1 MAKRQQKDTKVKIIE
16 AALNL
21 AAERGWAH
29 VTLADIAT
37 RANKLSLAALHEHF
51 EDKADILA
59 GFSRMVD
66 NRVLV
71 GLGEADPA
79 ASPRDR
85 LFDILMER
93 FDILNEYR
101 PGLVSVLDS
110 FKSDPKQLVIGL
122 PHVCKSM
129 SWMLEAAGMDTLGLR
144 GAARLAGLSGIY
156 IKNLRVWAGDESAD
170 LAKTMAALDKD
181 LGRAEGLANSIGL

>member
-1 MAKRQQKDTKVKIIE
+1 MAKRQQKDPKVKIIE
-16 AALNL
+16 TALNL
-21 AAERGWAH
+21 AAEKGWAYI
-29 VTLADIAT
+29 TLADIAK
-37 RANKLSLAALHEHF
+37 ASKLSLAALHEHF
-51 EDKADILA
+51 EDKSDILA

-66 NRVLV
+66 GRVLA
-71 GLGEADPA
+71 GLGEGDSA

-93 FDILNEYR
+93 FEVLNEYR
-101 PGLVSVLDS
+101 SGLVSVLDS
-110 FKSDPKQLVIGL
+110 FKSDPKQFVIGL

-156 IKNLRVWAGDESAD
+156 IKNLRVWAGDVSPD
-170 LAKTMAALDKD
+170 LGKTMAALDKD
-181 LGRAEGLANSIGL
+181 LSRAESLANSIGL

>member
-16 AALNL
+16 AALKL
-21 AAERGWAH
+21 AAEKGWAH
-29 VTLADIAT
+29 VTLADIAK
-37 RANKLSLAALHEHF
+37 ANKLSLAALHEHF
-51 EDKADILA
+51 EDKTDILA

-66 NRVLV
+66 GRVLA
-71 GLGEADPA
+71 GIAETDPET
-79 ASPRDR
+79 SPRDR

-93 FDILNEYR
+93 FDVLNEYR
-101 PGLVSVLDS
+101 PGLVSVLNS

-129 SWMLEAAGMDTLGLR
+129 NWMLEAAGMDTLGLR

-156 IKNLRVWAGDESAD
+156 IKNLRVWAGDESPD
-170 LAKTMAALDKD
+170 MGKTMAALDKD
-181 LGRAEGLANSIGL
+181 LSRAESLANSIGL

>member
-1 MAKRQQKDTKVKIIE
+1 MAKRQQKDPKVKIIE
-16 AALNL
+16 TALNL
-21 AAERGWAH
+21 AAEKGWAYI
-29 VTLADIAT
+29 TLADIAK
-37 RANKLSLAALHEHF
+37 ASKLSLAALHEHF
-51 EDKADILA
+51 EDKSDILA

-66 NRVLV
+66 GRVLA
-71 GLGEADPA
+71 GLGEGDSA

-93 FDILNEYR
+93 FEVLNEYR
-101 PGLVSVLDS
+101 SGLVSVLDS
-110 FKSDPKQLVIGL
+110 FKSDAKQFVMGL

-156 IKNLRVWAGDESAD
+156 IKNLRVWAGDVSPD
-170 LAKTMAALDKD
+170 LGKTMAALDKD
-181 LGRAEGLANSIGL
+181 LSRAESLANSIGL

>member
-16 AALNL
+16 AALDL
-21 AAERGWAH
+21 AAQKGWAN
-29 VTLADIAT
+29 VSLADIA
-37 RANKLSLAALHEHF
+37 RGNKLSLADLHEHF
-51 EDKADILA
+51 GDKADILA

-66 NRVLV
+66 ARVLE
-71 GLGEADPA
+71 GLGEIDSEAL
-79 ASPRDR
+79 PRDR

-110 FKSDPKQLVIGL
+110 FKLDPKQFIIGL
-122 PHVCKSM
+122 PHLCKSM

-144 GAARLAGLSGIY
+144 GAARLAGLSGLY
-156 IKNLRVWAGDESAD
+156 IKNLRVWAGDESPD
-170 LAKTMAALDKD
+170 MGKTMAALDKD
-181 LGRAEGLANSIGL
+181 LRRAESLANSFGL